1 MKGRQ
6 WVSNIIRNMSAGM
19 NRFPESIILDVLMV
33 ISLITA
39 IEIDSNNELWRNIT
53 LTLIVGVIVAT
64 SLRLLIERQV
74 LKVTSI
80 WVLRV
85 VIVIGLIGLYFY
97 LPEKMTQQSVTF
109 YVHIVLSNILVFIMI
124 PYYFHKPHFGF
135 YSLRVALKFLTTIFY
150 ALVLFAGVSGL
161 VFALESLFYLDF
173 TETIYLD
180 VLIVSMGL
188 FGVVYFLSTIEKY
201 DEEHGIWSYPK
212 AIKLLITMIL
222 IPLSIAYTLIMYA
235 YFVQIL
241 ITMTWPKGVVGQLVI
256 WYGVLAFVTY
266 FLLDHLEL
274 KKRWQQVWLK
284 IFPFLFIIPL
294 GMMGLAVG
302 LRIHQYGLTI
312 LRYMVILIGIWFV
325 IALLITILPVKAK
338 RMSYVLCLTFIL
350 ALTSI
355 GPLSGVNMSFYTQ
368 RFILEQVL
376 RENDMLVDG
385 VLVARGD
392 LSEEDKSTITGAVKY
407 IQGLDM
413 IDRLDYI
420 PDDYELYGN
429 DRDLFGFDFVTI
441 PLGRRYFSYRLA
453 ENAAVYVEGYVIPFE
468 IYRQETYILGEAVF
482 SWEGREI
489 VDEVTGEVYNLDSMA
504 DALSTYNIQ
513 EESMPLEAMTYII
526 KTDYGTL
533 TLVFQY
539 VDFEYDGE
547 YELASGQGLMIYE
560 KDQ

>member
-6 WVSNIIRNMSAGM
+6 WVSNIVRNMSAGM

-64 SLRLLIERQV
+64 SLRLMIERQV
-74 LKVTSI
+74 LKRISI

-85 VIVIGLIGLYFY
+85 VIVIGLIGLYIY

-109 YVHIVLSNILVFIMI
+109 YVHIVLTNILVFIMI

-235 YFVQIL
+235 YFLQIL
-241 ITMTWPKGVVGQLVI
+241 VTMTWPQGVVGQLVI

-266 FLLDHLEL
+266 FLLDQLEL
-274 KKRWQQVWLK
+274 KKRWQKVWLK

-294 GMMGLAVG
+294 GMMALAVG
-302 LRIHQYGLTI
+302 FRIHQYGLTI
-312 LRYMVILIGIWFV
+312 LRYMVILVGIWFV
-325 IALLITILPVKAK
+325 IALCITIFPVKAK
-338 RMSYVLCLTFIL
+338 RMSYVLSL
-350 ALTSI
+350 AVMIGLTSL
-355 GPLSGVNMSFYTQ
+355 GPLSGINMSFYSQ
-368 RFILEQVL
+368 RSILEKVL
-376 RENDMLVDG
+376 ENNNMLVDG
-385 VLVARGD
+385 ALIARDD
-392 LSEEDKSTITGAVKY
+392 LTEEDMSTIAGAVTY
-407 IQGLDM
+407 IRGIEM
-413 IDRLDYI
+413 IDRLEYM
-420 PDDYELYGN
+420 PEEYELYGN
-429 DRDLFGFDFVTI
+429 DRDIFGFDFVTI
-441 PLGRRYFSYRLA
+441 PLGRRYFSYRLS
-453 ENAAVYVEGYVIPFE
+453 ENEAVYVEGYVLPFE
-468 IYRQETYILGEAVF
+468 TYREGSYALGGASF
-482 SWEGREI
+482 SWEGREL
-489 VDEVTGEVYNLDSMA
+489 VDDVTGEVYNLDSMA